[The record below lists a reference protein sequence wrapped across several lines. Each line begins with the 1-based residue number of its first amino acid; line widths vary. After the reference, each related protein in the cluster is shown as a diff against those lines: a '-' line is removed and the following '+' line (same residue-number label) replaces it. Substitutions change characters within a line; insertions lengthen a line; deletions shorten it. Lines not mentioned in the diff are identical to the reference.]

1 MANENDASVRIGGST
16 NKSKVRGGKID
27 TVLGTESTKNNVSV
41 SIDKDVTDSSEV
53 EAGTIKISESIDIA
67 KLKAELRAEIQPF
80 VEQLAQSAITRN
92 EAVATEAIKEEIK
105 TNPTLKQRLLSALK
119 AGGTEALKAIFN
131 HPVVS
136 VSVETVK
143 GFLEAS

>member
-1 MANENDASVRIGGST
+1 MANENDASVNIGGSV

-27 TVLGTESTKNNVSV
+27 TVLGTEPTKNNVSV
-41 SIDKDVTDSSEV
+41 SIDKDVTDSSKI
-53 EAGTIKISESIDIA
+53 EAGTIKVSESIDIA

-80 VEQLAQSAITRN
+80 VEQLAESAITRN

-105 TNPTLKQRLLSALK
+105 ANLTLKQRLLRALK
-119 AGGTEALKAIFN
+119 AGGIETLKAIFN

-136 VSVETVK
+136 ISVETIK
-143 GFLEAS
+143 GFIEAS